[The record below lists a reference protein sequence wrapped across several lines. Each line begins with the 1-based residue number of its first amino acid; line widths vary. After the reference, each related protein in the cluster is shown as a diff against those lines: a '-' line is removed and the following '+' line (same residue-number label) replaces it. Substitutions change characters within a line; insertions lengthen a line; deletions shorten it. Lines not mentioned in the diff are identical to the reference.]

1 MSVAEG
7 YAMNI
12 RPKSSP
18 KSHSLAQAAAFAIAV
33 CLSSATAF
41 AQPAPVKIG
50 ILTDMSGNYA
60 DVGGAGSV
68 TAAEMAVADF
78 GKTVLGRPIQVI
90 SADHQNKADIG
101 GTIARK
107 WIDIEHVTAIV
118 DLVNSSVAL
127 AVQEL
132 ARTNDVVVMPAGAAS
147 PVLTGKACLPNS
159 FQWGFNT
166 YALARTLAEGVVKR
180 DGKKWFFVT
189 ADYTFGHDLERD
201 ARAAVAASGGSV
213 TGGVRAPFMA
223 SDFSSF
229 LLTAQAS
236 GADVIALA
244 NAGNDFSNSVKQ
256 ASEFG
261 LTSSKQKV
269 VGLWATASSVRSA
282 GLPTTQGML
291 ITESFYWDLD
301 DATRAF
307 AKRFEAARGM
317 MPSQVHAAVYSAVL
331 NLLRAVDNAG
341 STGSIAVSAAL
352 RTIPVED
359 MFARHAKVR
368 ADGSLA
374 HDMYLFQVKT
384 PAESKS
390 SWDLYKLVET
400 IPWDRAFRPLA
411 DSDCPLAKAN

>member
-1 MSVAEG
+1 MSVRSKSALLMRAATIFAVVGLSGIPARAE
-7 YAMNI
+7 
-12 RPKSSP
+12 
-18 KSHSLAQAAAFAIAV
+18 Q
-33 CLSSATAF
+33 
-41 AQPAPVKIG
+41 APVKIG

-68 TAAEMAVADF
+68 TAAEMAVKDF
-78 GKTVLGRPIQVI
+78 GGTVLGRPVQVVA
-90 SADHQNKADIG
+90 ADHQNKADIG
-101 GTIARK
+101 GAIARK
-107 WIDIEHVTAIV
+107 WIDIEHVAAIV

-147 PVLTGKACLPNS
+147 PVLTGRSCLPNS

-180 DGKKWFFVT
+180 DGKRWFFVT

-213 TGGVRAPFMA
+213 TGGVKAPFMA

-236 GADVIALA
+236 GADVVALA

-291 ITESFYWDLD
+291 VTESFYWDLD
-301 DATRAF
+301 DDTRAF
-307 AKRFEAARGM
+307 ARRFEAARGM

-331 NLLRAVDNAG
+331 NFLRAVDKAG
-341 STGSIAVSAAL
+341 SSDSKAVSAAL
-352 RTIPVED
+352 RTIPVSD

-368 ADGSLA
+368 ADGGLA

-384 PAESKS
+384 PAESKG

-400 IPWDRAFRPLA
+400 IPGDRAFRPLA
-411 DSDCPLAKAN
+411 ESDCPLAKAP